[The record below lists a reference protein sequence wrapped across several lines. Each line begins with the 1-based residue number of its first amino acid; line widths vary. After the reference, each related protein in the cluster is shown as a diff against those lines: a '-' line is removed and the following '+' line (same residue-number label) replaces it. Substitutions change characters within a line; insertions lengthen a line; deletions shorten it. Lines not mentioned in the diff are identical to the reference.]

1 MASQPVP
8 EEISLLKGLLERG
21 ERSAC
26 ERGLEALRARFKQDP
41 TSFEPASIAAL
52 KALASELE
60 AKPDTNQPSK
70 IEIHHGDTEPTEGA
84 RILLGESEPRAS
96 SVPMLRASVVD
107 SSLLNANG
115 YDLEAALKATF
126 GYGAF
131 RPGQRAIIEAVLSG
145 RDVVGIMPTG
155 AGKSLTF
162 QLPARLLGG
171 VTLVVSPL
179 IALMKDQVDALTEAG
194 LRATFLNS
202 SLDAEARRERI
213 RALKNGELELVY
225 AAPEGLELYL
235 ADLLREVDLRL
246 IAVDE
251 AHCISHWGHDFRPA
265 YRTLAGLKQRFP
277 HVPVLALTATATP
290 EVRRDITAQL
300 ELKNPLEVQGSFY
313 RSNLRISAYRK
324 GSEGQ
329 PQVRE
334 ALLRLVLARRG
345 ESGIIYCLSRKSVEA
360 TAAFLNGEGLRAA
373 AYHAGMEAA
382 ARSTAQEAFQRDD
395 VDVIVATVAFGM
407 GIDKSNIRYVIHR
420 DMPKSIEGWYQEI
433 GRAGRDG
440 TDADCVMF
448 YGWGDVLSYDRF
460 TDGLDASLAQAQQ
473 RQTRNLFRLAEATRC
488 RHQALLAH
496 FGERMEA
503 CGASCDICTGAG
515 PLQAAP
521 LPGKAKHGS
530 PRGSR
535 APMPAGPVDGEETLY
550 RELKALRKRLADAK
564 DVPAYVIFSD
574 ATLQQMARFQPASE
588 AEFLALS
595 GVGPKKLQKYGECFL
610 RLLRQKDL

>member
-1 MASQPVP
+1 LPPVP
-8 EEISLLKGLLERG
+8 EEIDRLRDLLAHG
-21 ERSAC
+21 ERAAC
-26 ERGLEALRARFKQDP
+26 RRGLEALRARFRQDAAAFKP
-41 TSFEPASIAAL
+41 EAIAELKSLAL
-52 KALASELE
+52 DLE
-60 AKPDTNQPSK
+60 ALP
-70 IEIHHGDTEPTEGA
+70 
-84 RILLGESEPRAS
+84 
-96 SVPMLRASVVD
+96 
-107 SSLLNANG
+107 
-115 YDLEAALKATF
+115 DLEAALKATF

-155 AGKSLTF
+155 AGKSLTY

-194 LRATFLNS
+194 LRAAFLNS

-235 ADLLREVDLRL
+235 ADLLRDVDLRL

-277 HVPVLALTATATP
+277 TVPVLALTATATP
-290 EVRRDITAQL
+290 EVRRDIAAQL
-300 ELKNPLEVQGSFY
+300 EMSNPLEVQGSFY

-324 GSEGQ
+324 GAEGQ

-334 ALLRLVLARRG
+334 AILRLVLARRG

-373 AYHAGMEAA
+373 AYHAGMDTTV
-382 ARSTAQEAFQRDD
+382 RSTVQEAFQRDD

-420 DMPKSIEGWYQEI
+420 DMPKSVEGWYQEI

-440 TDADCVMF
+440 ADADCVMF

-473 RQTRNLFRLAEATRC
+473 RQTRDLFRLADSLLC

-503 CGASCDICTGAG
+503 CGTSCDICTGAD
-515 PLQAAP
+515 PLQTAP
-521 LPGKAKHGS
+521 PPGKAKRGS
-530 PRGSR
+530 PRGAR
-535 APMPAGPVDGEETLY
+535 APVSEGPVGGEEALY
-550 RELKALRKRLADAK
+550 HDLKTLRKQLADAK
-564 DVPAYVIFSD
+564 GVPAYVIFSD
-574 ATLQQMARFQPASE
+574 ATLQQMARFQPATE

-595 GVGPKKLQKYGECFL
+595 GVGPKKLLQYGEYFL
-610 RLLRQKDL
+610 RLLRQQDA

>member
-1 MASQPVP
+1 MRA
-8 EEISLLKGLLERG
+8 LLTQGAHVECREGLAR
-21 ERSAC
+21 
-26 ERGLEALRARFKQDP
+26 LRDRYRI
-41 TSFEPASIAAL
+41 EPRAFDGATIAAL
-52 KALASELE
+52 KTLASELE
-60 AKPDTNQPSK
+60 APP
-70 IEIHHGDTEPTEGA
+70 
-84 RILLGESEPRAS
+84 
-96 SVPMLRASVVD
+96 
-107 SSLLNANG
+107 
-115 YDLEAALKATF
+115 DLESALKATF
-126 GYGAF
+126 GYGTF
-131 RPGQRAIIEAVLSG
+131 RPGQRTIIEAVLAG

-155 AGKSLTF
+155 AGKSLTY

-202 SLDAEARRERI
+202 SLQAEERRDRI

-277 HVPVLALTATATP
+277 QVPVLALTATATP
-290 EVRRDITAQL
+290 EVRRDIAVQL
-300 ELKNPLEVQGSFY
+300 EMRNPLEVQGSFF

-324 GSEGQ
+324 GAEGL
-329 PQVRE
+329 PPVRE

-345 ESGIIYCLSRKSVEA
+345 ESGIIYCLSRKAVEA
-360 TAAFLNGEGLRAA
+360 TAAFLAGEGVRAA
-373 AYHAGMEAA
+373 AYHAGMDAA
-382 ARSTAQEAFQRDD
+382 ARSAAQEAFQRDD

-420 DMPKSIEGWYQEI
+420 DMPKSVEGWYQEI

-440 TDADCVMF
+440 ADADCVMF

-460 TDGLDASLAQAQQ
+460 TDGLDATLAQAQQ
-473 RQTRNLFRLAEATRC
+473 RQTRDLFRLAEAPRC

-496 FGERMEA
+496 FGEQMDA
-503 CGASCDICTGAG
+503 CGTSCDCCTGG
-515 PLQAAP
+515 DPLQAAP
-521 LPGKAKHGS
+521 SPGKAKRGS

-535 APMPAGPVDGEETLY
+535 PPVPEGQVEGEEALY
-550 RELKALRKRLADAK
+550 RELKALRKRLADTK
-564 DVPAYVIFSD
+564 SVPAYVIFSD
-574 ATLQQMARFQPASE
+574 ATLQQMARFRPGTE

-595 GVGPKKLQKYGECFL
+595 GVGPKKLQQYGEAFL
-610 RLLRQKDL
+610 ELLRG

>member
-1 MASQPVP
+1 MRGQLA
-8 EEISLLKGLLERG
+8 RG
-21 ERSAC
+21 ERGAC
-26 ERGLEALRARFKQDP
+26 RQGLDALRARFRQDP
-41 TSFEPASIAAL
+41 GAFDPESIALL
-52 KALASELE
+52 KALAADLEL
-60 AKPDTNQPSK
+60 QP
-70 IEIHHGDTEPTEGA
+70 
-84 RILLGESEPRAS
+84 
-96 SVPMLRASVVD
+96 
-107 SSLLNANG
+107 
-115 YDLEAALKATF
+115 DLEAALKATF

-155 AGKSLTF
+155 AGKSLTY

-194 LRATFLNS
+194 LRAAFLNS
-202 SLDAEARRERI
+202 SLDAETRRDRI
-213 RALKNGELELVY
+213 RALKGGELELVY

-277 HVPVLALTATATP
+277 AVPVLALTATATP
-290 EVRRDITAQL
+290 EVRRDIATQL
-300 ELKNPLEVQGSFY
+300 EMVDPLEVQGSFY

-324 GSEGQ
+324 GAEGQ

-334 ALLRLVLARRG
+334 AILRLVLARRG
-345 ESGIIYCLSRKSVEA
+345 ESGIVYFLSRKSVEA

-373 AYHAGMEAA
+373 AYHAGMDNA
-382 ARSTAQEAFQRDD
+382 ARSAAQEAFQRDD

-420 DMPKSIEGWYQEI
+420 DMPKSVEGWYQEI

-440 TDADCVMF
+440 ADADCVMF

-460 TDGLDASLAQAQQ
+460 TEGLDATLAQAQQ
-473 RQTRNLFRLAEATRC
+473 RQTRDLFRLADSPRC

-503 CGASCDICTGAG
+503 CGTACDICSGAD

-521 LPGKAKHGS
+521 QPGKARRGS

-535 APMPAGPVDGEETLY
+535 PPLPAGPVAGEEALY
-550 RELKALRKRLADAK
+550 RELKALRKQLADAK
-564 DVPAYVIFSD
+564 GVPAYVIFSD

-595 GVGPKKLQKYGECFL
+595 GVGPKKLLQYGGAFL
-610 RLLRQKDL
+610 RLLRQQIP